1 MKRLVPGRAGVPPR
15 YLTYLNA
22 LDVAALALTDDEIL
36 DAIESGLAAQGR
48 KETVIEPRM
57 HLRPSPRRCMAAS
70 RSRR

>member
-1 MKRLVPGRAGVPPR
+1 VPPL

-48 KETVIEPRM
+48 KETVIEHSCRTRRSTVISTCSAAPSR
-57 HLRPSPRRCMAAS
+57 LRSTS
-70 RSRR
+70 RA